1 MPDAPFAGA
10 ALIWFQ
16 YGEFMNKE
24 DCCIV
29 WTIKPCMQTGQ
40 FTIELRVR
48 VGGSLTVSRDPCT
61 DPTPC
66 PGIHSTS
73 PNPEKHFTLNV
84 ITHCRDK
91 VNAGCDAY
99 HFACN

>member
-40 FTIELRVR
+40 FTIECE
-48 VGGSLTVSRDPCT
+48 GSSKGFT
-61 DPTPC
+61 
-66 PGIHSTS
+66 HS
-73 PNPEKHFTLNV
+73 E
-84 ITHCRDK
+84 
-91 VNAGCDAY
+91 
-99 HFACN
+99 